1 MPASVA
7 EALFL
12 VGAGALASLI
22 GSAGGITSLISY
34 PALLAVGIPPLQA
47 NIANAVALVG
57 SGVGSTLGSRP
68 ELRGRRNVLLRLT
81 LPAVAG
87 GTVGATLLLAT
98 PADLFAWIV
107 PFLTAVASSILL
119 IQPKISTWRQER
131 SRSESQ
137 ALALGGMF
145 LVSIYGGYFGAG
157 AGVLTLAVLLV
168 LVDQDLPRANAFK
181 NAVLA
186 IADVITA
193 LVFVLAGQVVWA
205 AVIPLAIGAL
215 AGGALGPAVVRRMP
229 TTILRIAAA
238 LAGFGLSIWL
248 LLSALR

>member
-1 MPASVA
+1 M
-7 EALFL
+7 
-12 VGAGALASLI
+12 
-22 GSAGGITSLISY
+22 
-34 PALLAVGIPPLQA
+34 
-47 NIANAVALVG
+47 
-57 SGVGSTLGSRP
+57 
-68 ELRGRRNVLLRLT
+68 
-81 LPAVAG
+81 
-87 GTVGATLLLAT
+87 
-98 PADLFAWIV
+98 
-107 PFLTAVASSILL
+107 
-119 IQPKISTWRQER
+119 
-131 SRSESQ
+131 
-137 ALALGGMF
+137 
-145 LVSIYGGYFGAG
+145 
-157 AGVLTLAVLLV
+157 LTLAVLLV

-181 NAVLA
+181 NVVLA